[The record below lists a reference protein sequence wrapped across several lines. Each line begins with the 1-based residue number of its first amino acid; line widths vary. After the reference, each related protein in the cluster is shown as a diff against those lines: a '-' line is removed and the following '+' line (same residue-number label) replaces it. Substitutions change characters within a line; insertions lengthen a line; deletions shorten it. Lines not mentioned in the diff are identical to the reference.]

1 MSDIEIR
8 RHPPG
13 GDISDFLAAAR
24 VVFADDPH
32 WVPPLNLLLKDQ
44 LSPKSPFFQ
53 HAEVMFFTA
62 RRAGE
67 LVGRISAQID
77 REHLRR
83 YEDGIGFFG
92 FFDTVDD
99 VDVAAALLSAANQWL
114 KQRNMKRLRGPMN
127 LSINQEVGLLVEGFS
142 TPPTVM
148 MPHSTP
154 YQGGI
159 YEKLGLQKAKDL
171 FAWRWDTAPGLPPR
185 SLRALAEMKRIGVV
199 FREVNLKTEIEQ
211 LIEIQDD
218 AWRDNWGHVSMT
230 PLEAIQLRRD
240 LALIIDPSIAL
251 VAEIDGE
258 LAAMALAIPNLNEI
272 TRDFDGKLSPKN
284 LAKLLWRLKVE
295 HPKSARLALLGIK
308 GTYRKQKKYM
318 PLALALIAEIARR
331 GYQHGYEWSELS
343 WTVEDNGP
351 VHALIKAAG
360 GYMYKRYRVY
370 EKDIV

>member
-1 MSDIEIR
+1 MTDIEIR

-13 GDISDFLAAAR
+13 GDVSDFLEAGR
-24 VVFADDPH
+24 IVFADDPN

-53 HAEVMFFTA
+53 HAEVMLFTA
-62 RRAGE
+62 RRGGE

-83 YEDGIGFFG
+83 YGDDIGFFG

-99 VDVAAALLSAANQWL
+99 VDVAEALLGAANQWL
-114 KQRNMKRLRGPMN
+114 KQRNMKRMRGPIN

-142 TPPTVM
+142 TPPMVM
-148 MPHSTP
+148 MPHSRA
-154 YQGGI
+154 YQGPI
-159 YEKLGLQKAKDL
+159 YEKLGLEKAKDL
-171 FAWRWDTAPGLPPR
+171 FAWRWDAAPALPPR
-185 SLRALAEMKRIGVV
+185 ALRSLVEMKRLGVV
-199 FREVNLKTEIEQ
+199 FRAVDLKTEIEE

-230 PLEAIQLRRD
+230 PAEAKQLRNN
-240 LALIIDPSIAL
+240 LSVVIDPNVAI

-258 LAAMALAIPNLNEI
+258 LAGMALAIPNLNEI
-272 TRDFDGKLSPKN
+272 IRDFDGTLTPAKA
-284 LAKLLWRLKVE
+284 AKLVWRLKVE
-295 HPKSARLALLGIK
+295 RTKSARLALLGIK
-308 GTYRKQKKYM
+308 GAYRKQKKYM
-318 PLALALIAEIARR
+318 PLALALIADLARR
-331 GYQHGYEWSELS
+331 GYQYGYQWSELS

-360 GYMYKRYRVY
+360 GYVYKRYRVY
-370 EKDIV
+370 EKDLA